1 MDDDSTIDASS
12 ADHSVLNLQS
22 IRCSETK
29 CYDFSNQNTL
39 QCSTC
44 ERLVHYRCTR
54 LPAYQ
59 IQLFI
64 STSKANTRSGKSFC
78 CFNCVEVSADLP
90 ALCQPIDDNIE
101 DLKKGIAERDRVIE
115 MFEENEQQLYKAVK
129 SLKSR
134 NAKLKDRILERKEVS
149 DAIQEKMTELGAEI
163 KTTVIEQIKDSLLKV
178 ENQVSEVKQSY
189 AEAARDPS
197 QGDQT
202 LQPQSIKV
210 VIKEALRE
218 EEAKENDKQRRS
230 RNVIVHG
237 VVEKETNEDKL
248 WVEQLLKDTHA
259 NVTVK
264 RITRLGK
271 PNEDKKRPI
280 LICLS
285 EESEK
290 LKLLGNLPTLKGN
303 QKYSRVSIT
312 EDLTPDER
320 KQLRKLSSEAK
331 ELNAEE
337 NSSTDM
343 WRVRGNSKNGFFLKK
358 VPFKLTPPNP
368 THQTAKKATSKSNNQ

>member
-280 LICLS
+280 LIFLS
-285 EESEK
+285 EES
-290 LKLLGNLPTLKGN
+290 
-303 QKYSRVSIT
+303 
-312 EDLTPDER
+312 
-320 KQLRKLSSEAK
+320 
-331 ELNAEE
+331 
-337 NSSTDM
+337 
-343 WRVRGNSKNGFFLKK
+343 
-358 VPFKLTPPNP
+358 
-368 THQTAKKATSKSNNQ
+368 KS